1 MSICGRTSKNQKDQR
16 SHSQEEVHLSAGA
29 LRKEAM
35 VSATEELNHSMI
47 DAFDPEAAA
56 RPSRWC
62 MPFIQ
67 TLGRQRGRKISLCS
81 GLVWST

>member
-1 MSICGRTSKNQKDQR
+1 
-16 SHSQEEVHLSAGA
+16 
-29 LRKEAM
+29 M

-47 DAFDPEAAA
+47 DAIDPEAAA
-56 RPSRWC
+56 RPSRWY